1 MKYTKFKSAD
11 ELVEK
16 YLDIILKEI
25 KENCPG
31 LKAIILAGGY
41 GRGEGAVEFVKGKPR
56 LLNDLDMY
64 LISEKQLSD
73 SFLEELGQRCSKK
86 IGKGGQEYPENY
98 EAEFDF
104 DTFFNVDL
112 RALTLKRLKH
122 LPPIVRYYE
131 MKNGTALL
139 YGEDVR
145 KMIPEIKE
153 EDLPFSEGLRFL
165 SNRMMNMFLSMN
177 EEYLKEKPS
186 KDQVGIINY
195 YICKAYLACSD
206 ALLLSLGKFAP
217 SYSGRADIFR
227 KVYKNIFPELYKKF
241 PNLSQKVDYAIDYK
255 LNPDI
260 KKMNYKKEWFEAREI
275 ITEVFRYILLKE
287 MNQKEISWEN
297 LSKLMNEK
305 FESKYFEDYSSF
317 LLKQVHMNVPA
328 FRFVLNKMLASG
340 LSFLYFLKLKKEIG
354 KFYFRAFSFRDAGIK
369 IMNLTPL
376 VLFRLDKKGEFEKKY
391 ISTIKKILKE
401 VYPVGEINS
410 WKELKKNYLDAY
422 KLYYLRRFI

>member
-11 ELVEK
+11 DLVQN
-16 YLDIILKEI
+16 YLDVILKEI

-64 LISEKQLSD
+64 LITEKQLSD

-86 IGKGGQEYPENY
+86 IGKGGKEYPENY

-112 RALTLKRLKH
+112 RGLPLKRLKH
-122 LPPIVRYYE
+122 LPPTVRYYE
-131 MKNGTALL
+131 MKNGTVLL

-145 KMIPEIKE
+145 KIIPEIKP

-186 KDQVGIINY
+186 TDQIGIIDY
-195 YICKAYLACSD
+195 YICKAYIACSD
-206 ALLLSLGKFAP
+206 ALLLSIGKFAP
-217 SYSGRADIFR
+217 SYSERAEIF
-227 KVYKNIFPELYKKF
+227 KKIYKNTFPDLYKKI

-260 KKMNYKKEWFEAREI
+260 KKMNYRKEWFEAREI
-275 ITEVFRYILLKE
+275 ITEVFRFILLKE

-297 LSKLMNEK
+297 LNKLMGEK
-305 FESKYFEDYSSF
+305 FENKYFEDYSSF
-317 LLKQVHMNVPA
+317 LLKQVHMDATA
-328 FRFVLNKMLASG
+328 FRFILKKMIASA

-354 KFYFRAFSFRDAGIK
+354 RFYFRAFSFRDAGIK

-376 VLFRLDKKGEFEKKY
+376 VLLSLDKNGEFEKKY
-391 ISTIKKILKE
+391 IITIKKILKE

-410 WKELKKNYLDAY
+410 WKELKKSYLESY
-422 KLYYLRRFI
+422 KLYYLRRFV